1 MEGIR
6 RVSYKKTLTMLT
18 IVFFFVLGI
27 AVSVGAADIPLDE
40 VFQGIYG
47 DEPGQRALIIREIR
61 FPRVVAAAVIGSALG
76 IAGAIIQGV
85 TRNPLADPGLI
96 GITAG
101 ASFALSVA
109 YAFSDALPFLA
120 LSAVSFLG
128 ALFGIVL
135 VIGLALFSR
144 ERLSIFSLLLV
155 GASVSLFLHALTQGV
170 GLYFGVSKNVNMWT
184 SGGLGGITWNHLW
197 VAGPIVVLCSLLAV
211 YHARQITLLSLDEDL
226 AVALG
231 QHVLRTKI
239 ILMVVIA
246 VLTGIAVAIAGN
258 LAFVGLMIPH
268 LVRRLVGHDYR
279 RIIPASILV
288 GGIFMMGADVIAR
301 MMNRPYE
308 VPLAAVVSVI
318 GLPFFLVIVGRM
330 KGGMNG

>member
-6 RVSYKKTLTMLT
+6 RISYKKTLTMLF

-27 AVSVGAADIPLDE
+27 ALSVGAARVPLSE
-40 VFQGIYG
+40 VFQGVYG
-47 DEPGQRALIIREIR
+47 NELGDKALIIREIR
-61 FPRVVAAAVIGSALG
+61 FPRVVAAAAIGSALG
-76 IAGAIIQGV
+76 IAGSIIQGV

-101 ASFALSVA
+101 ASFALSIA
-109 YAFSDALPFLA
+109 YAFSESMPFLA
-120 LSAVSFLG
+120 ISAFSFLG
-128 ALFGIVL
+128 ALLGIML
-135 VIGLALFSR
+135 VIGLAFFSR

-155 GASVSLFLHALTQGV
+155 GASVSMFLHALTQGV
-170 GLYFGVSKNVNMWT
+170 GLYFGVSKNINMWT
-184 SGGLGGITWNHLW
+184 SGGLSGITWHHVW
-197 VAGPIVVLCSLLAV
+197 VAGPFLVFSGLLAV
-211 YHARQITLLSLDEDL
+211 FHARQITLLSLDEDL

-239 ILMVVIA
+239 ILMLVLA

-268 LVRRLVGHDYR
+268 LVRRLVGSDYR
-279 RIIPASILV
+279 RVIPAAILV

-301 MMNRPYE
+301 TMNRPYE

-318 GLPFFLVIVGRM
+318 GVPFFLMIVARM
-330 KGGMNG
+330 KGGGNG